1 MIQVPTRQIAGVYH
15 RRIGDI
21 IVTALSDGY
30 LDGTVDVLQN
40 ITADDAMRMLEQ
52 NFPPWTANLG
62 QTATRYSLL
71 VVWRSSKPARVTIC
85 FRPPESCSRTSPRLA
100 STPPRSRG
108 YG

>member
-1 MIQVPTRQIAGVYH
+1 MPTAVDEPVIQVPTRQIAGVYH

-52 NFPPWTANLG
+52 NFPSWTANLG
-62 QTATRYSLL
+62 QLL
-71 VVWRSSKPARVTIC
+71 RDIPAC
-85 FRPPESCSRTSPRLA
+85 CPWSQ
-100 STPPRSRG
+100 RSRRPKP
-108 YG
+108 

>member
-52 NFPPWTANLG
+52 NF
-62 QTATRYSLL
+62 
-71 VVWRSSKPARVTIC
+71 
-85 FRPPESCSRTSPRLA
+85 RPGRRTSVKLLRDILCWSSGAHRNRL
-100 STPPRSRG
+100 G
-108 YG
+108 

>member
-1 MIQVPTRQIAGVYH
+1 MPTAVDEPVIQAPTRQIAGVYH

-52 NFPPWTANLG
+52 NFPSWTANLG
-62 QTATRYSLL
+62 QLL
-71 VVWRSSKPARVTIC
+71 RDIPAC
-85 FRPPESCSRTSPRLA
+85 RPWSQ
-100 STPPRSRG
+100 RSRRPKP
-108 YG
+108 

>member
-1 MIQVPTRQIAGVYH
+1 MPTAVDEPVIQVPTRQIAGVYH

-62 QTATRYSLL
+62 QLL
-71 VVWRSSKPARVTIC
+71 RDILCWSSGAHRN
-85 FRPPESCSRTSPRLA
+85 RL
-100 STPPRSRG
+100 G
-108 YG
+108 